1 MPASSTASSARSSE
15 FQDKIKYLNSSCDQ
29 LIKFL
34 DSGKLS
40 HINHESFHKSDQIF
54 DRHISNLHNGF
65 IEYQTENGKL
75 KHKLAEIDTK
85 ICEILNENDFLRW
98 ENGQYKIEMEGLRNQ
113 LDKENLLTKELKA
126 EICCLKLNQD
136 QINHIHSVK
145 LKDELFTASEIAK
158 VTEESLKRKME
169 NFEREA
175 KLKEMEYCRKAEIL
189 EDEINEKTG
198 IIKKYEQKIDD
209 LTEEN
214 YKVMQIFGVSVCFT
228 NYNVPHMDSEN
239 FRKKMQQPVFQNT
252 KKEME
257 EELRRF
263 YEKEK
268 TLEAKLTTTLTNL
281 STFDY
286 CNFTTPY
293 ETPIFQQNESEK
305 IQSLQNRINEIVLN
319 NNNSKNE
326 NDLHNLLNEKT
337 LQIFD
342 LRERIVFLEEECR
355 AVKDE
360 NKNSNILLQ
369 QMTKDMRVLL
379 EAVKENKT

>member
-15 FQDKIKYLNSSCDQ
+15 FQDKLKYLNSSCDQ

-34 DSGKLS
+34 DSEKLS
-40 HINHESFHKSDQIF
+40 HITHESYHKSDQIF

-85 ICEILNENDFLRW
+85 ICEVLNENDFIRW
-98 ENGQYKIEMEGLRNQ
+98 ENEQYKIEMEGLRNQ

-136 QINHIHSVK
+136 QINHVHSVK
-145 LKDELFTASEIAK
+145 LKNELFTASEIAK
-158 VTEESLKRKME
+158 VTEESLMRKME

-175 KLKEMEYCRKAEIL
+175 KLMEMEYCRKVEIL
-189 EDEINEKTG
+189 EDEINEKTR

-209 LTEEN
+209 LIEEN
-214 YKVMQIFGVSVCFT
+214 YKVMQVYG
-228 NYNVPHMDSEN
+228 
-239 FRKKMQQPVFQNT
+239 NT

-257 EELRRF
+257 EELQRF

-268 TLEAKLTTTLTNL
+268 ILEAKLTTALTNL

-286 CNFTTPY
+286 CNFETQY
-293 ETPIFQQNESEK
+293 ETPICQQQNESEI

-326 NDLHNLLNEKT
+326 NDLQNLLNEKT

-355 AVKDE
+355 AVKNE